1 MVRTHGES
9 DLTEEE
15 LSTFGNLWNLG
26 GSHDEE

>member
-15 LSTFGNLWNLG
+15 PSTFGNLWNLG
-26 GSHDEE
+26 GSRDEE